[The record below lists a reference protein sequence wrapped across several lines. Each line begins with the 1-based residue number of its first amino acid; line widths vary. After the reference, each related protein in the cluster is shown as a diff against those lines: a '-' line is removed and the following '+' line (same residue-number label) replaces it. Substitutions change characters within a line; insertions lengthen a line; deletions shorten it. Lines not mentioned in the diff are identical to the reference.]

1 MVAAGKI
8 RGYAGISK
16 IGCVTIC
23 LLAALCLIVLADGA
37 WSQQERRED
46 RAYNPKIKIGEFP
59 PDFELPRLTFGK
71 DANGKSVGKINDKDT
86 VKLSG
91 YRGKKPVCLIMS
103 SYT

>member
-1 MVAAGKI
+1 MITCIA
-8 RGYAGISK
+8 
-16 IGCVTIC
+16 IC
-23 LLAALCLIVLADGA
+23 LLVALCLIVSAEDA
-37 WSQQERRED
+37 WGQRERRQD

-86 VKLSG
+86 IKLSSF
-91 YRGKKPVCLIMS
+91 RGKKPVCLIMS